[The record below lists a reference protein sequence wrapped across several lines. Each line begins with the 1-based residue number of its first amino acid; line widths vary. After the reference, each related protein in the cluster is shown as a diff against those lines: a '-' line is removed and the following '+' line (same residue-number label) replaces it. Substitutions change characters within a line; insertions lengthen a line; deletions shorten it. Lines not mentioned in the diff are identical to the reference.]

1 MDGLPEGIF
10 TNICGRDK
18 SSPAGEF
25 DLAGLRAFSTFAPM
39 KCPLTLAL
47 TLLTFAA
54 VAADDETGFEPLMDG
69 KTFAGWKTSQENT
82 NTFRLEDG
90 AFVANGNR
98 CHLFYVGDEL
108 PFKNFHLKVDVM
120 TDTNSNGGI
129 YFHTKYQPQGWPKGG
144 FECQVNNTQGDWKK
158 TGSLYDLVN
167 VAHSLATDNKWWT
180 QEIIVE
186 GGKVTVKVDGNIVLN
201 YNEPPGAQVGK
212 DFERKLTEGTF
223 ALQGHDP
230 KSVVRYKNIRVKRL

>member
-1 MDGLPEGIF
+1 
-10 TNICGRDK
+10 
-18 SSPAGEF
+18 
-25 DLAGLRAFSTFAPM
+25 M
-39 KCPLTLAL
+39 KYPLTLAL

-54 VAADDETGFEPLMDG
+54 VAAVAADDEAGFKPLMDG
-69 KTFAGWKTSQENT
+69 KTFAGWKIAEENT

-98 CHLFYVGDEL
+98 CHLFYIGDEQ

-167 VAHSLATDNKWWT
+167 VAHSLAADNQWWT

-186 GGKVTVKVDGNIVLN
+186 GGKVTVKVDGKIVLN